1 MVSLEVRFYTLSCN
15 LEKNNFF
22 TKNLCVFSLVQQ
34 NALIYTAA
42 SFPCLSLVLQHGM
55 LTIYENDLICSFMD
69 YVYDG
74 SYCVAVL
81 SS

>member
-15 LEKNNFF
+15 LEKMISLL
-22 TKNLCVFSLVQQ
+22 KIYVSFSLVQQ

-55 LTIYENDLICSFMD
+55 FTIYENDLICSFMD

>member
-15 LEKNNFF
+15 LEKNIFLF
-22 TKNLCVFSLVQQ
+22 SFSLVQQ

-42 SFPCLSLVLQHGM
+42 SFPCLSLVLQHSM